1 MSEPTASATAATAGG
16 KVYRIGTRSSRLAMI
31 QTNMV
36 RDALVALNP
45 TATFEITSM
54 KTMGDKDKVTAL
66 HSFGAKS
73 LWTLEL
79 EALLLEKEVDL
90 IVHSLKDMPTQLPPG
105 CIIGSILEREDPR
118 DALIMKAGSPHKSL
132 DDLPP
137 GSVIGTSSVRRGAQ
151 ILKRYP
157 HLKLE
162 NARGNVDTRL
172 RKLDDPE
179 SPYSCII
186 LAAAGLIRM
195 GLQDRITAYLSS
207 PTLLHAVGQ
216 GAIGVEIRSEDP
228 EVAELVK
235 PLTHIPTYLC
245 ALSERQ
251 LMRTLEGGCSVPIGV
266 ETKFLAEDGEK
277 GNRIHMKAS
286 VSSVDGRQ
294 TVEIEDVLALD
305 DEISGLKLSVT
316 RAEDVGRLMAARML
330 DQGAGT
336 ILNAIQR
343 SKDTDPQAAKVAE
356 KESEVEEAMRK
367 LVEKQEASEQ

>member
-1 MSEPTASATAATAGG
+1 MSEP

-31 QTNMV
+31 QTNIV
-36 RDALVALNP
+36 RDALIALNP

-90 IVHSLKDMPTQLPPG
+90 IVHSLKDMPTVLPPG

-118 DALIMKAGSPHKSL
+118 DALIMKAGSPYKSL
-132 DDLPP
+132 DDLPA

-157 HLKLE
+157 HVKLE

-195 GLQDRITAYLSS
+195 DLQHRITSYLSS

-266 ETKFLAEDGEK
+266 ETKFLAEEDGN

-286 VSSVDGRQ
+286 VSSVDGTQ
-294 TVEIEDVLALD
+294 SVEVEDVLSLD
-305 DEISGLKLSVT
+305 DDEAGLKLSVT

-330 DQGAGT
+330 EQGAGT

-356 KESEVEEAMRK
+356 KETEVEEAMRK

>member
-1 MSEPTASATAATAGG
+1 MSESTASTTAATAGG

-31 QTNMV
+31 QTNIV

-54 KTMGDKDKVTAL
+54 KTMGDKDKITAL

-137 GSVIGTSSVRRGAQ
+137 DSVIGTSSVRRGAQ

-266 ETKFLAEDGEK
+266 ETKFLAEDGDK

-305 DEISGLKLSVT
+305 DEASGLKLSVT